1 MALPA
6 LTSTMTSTSQYT
18 VRPMRSFIAS
28 MRRDTESRNFTW
40 NSSAFCGLTPS
51 LPGRCCY
58 SSRKSLI
65 SLHRSRKGAGARCG
79 GLRWNAGIR
88 FSGKSIPWS
97 YSGEVLMVSL
107 IVNGKPRKVDAAPD
121 TPLLW
126 VLRDSL
132 HLTGTKFGCGI
143 ALCGACTVH
152 LDGQPVRSC
161 STPVSAAAGKKVTTV
176 EAIGATPAGKAVQA
190 AWIRHDVPQCGY
202 CQSGQIMSASALL
215 AKNRAPTDADIDE
228 AMSGNVCRCGTYN
241 QIRAAIKDAA
251 ANVKGA

>member
-1 MALPA
+1 MG
-6 LTSTMTSTSQYT
+6 
-18 VRPMRSFIAS
+18 V
-28 MRRDTESRNFTW
+28 
-40 NSSAFCGLTPS
+40 
-51 LPGRCCY
+51 
-58 SSRKSLI
+58 
-65 SLHRSRKGAGARCG
+65 GAYCG

-88 FSGKSIPWS
+88 FSGKSIPSS

-107 IVNGKPRKVDAAPD
+107 IVNGKTRKVDAAPD

-152 LDGQPVRSC
+152 LDGRPVRSC
-161 STPVSAAAGKKVTTV
+161 STPVSAAAGKRITTV